1 MFIGSHF
8 GDSQLVRIHTSPV
21 SNITTPTL
29 PIPADISV
37 VEPAEFSYSS
47 KGKGRASMTNREG
60 GGRVLASNGTYIEV
74 LDTWQNVG
82 PILDAVL
89 ADTDGSGQVI
99 FLWAGILRV

>member
-1 MFIGSHF
+1 
-8 GDSQLVRIHTSPV
+8 
-21 SNITTPTL
+21 
-29 PIPADISV
+29 
-37 VEPAEFSYSS
+37 
-47 KGKGRASMTNREG
+47 MTNREG